1 MPSLFSRKAIFLE
14 RLYVPRSGT
23 LEASDGQVF
32 MNITGTSIDQRQAEL
47 IFAFN
52 TVSPPTVP
60 IINDHYM
67 KYAYSDARYR
77 SDSMTGLSLPPV
89 PLLHDKATSEVGQF
103 PSTSRDCW
111 RLHVL
116 DDDDDLRDFV
126 ETAAEGLKLAN
137 LNVSNILLCY
147 VSSEWQLQ
155 LGPIHKTIRLRY
167 DEKRCDSEVLMEAG
181 PPLMEAG
188 PPLMEAGPPL
198 MEAGPP
204 LMEAGPPLN
213 MPRLDLL

>member
-1 MPSLFSRKAIFLE
+1 MPSSPFSREPITLE
-14 RLYVPRSGT
+14 RLYVPRPGI

-32 MNITGTSIDQRQAEL
+32 VSITGTSIDQRLAEL
-47 IFAFN
+47 ILAFN

-67 KYAYSDARYR
+67 KYAYRDARYP

-89 PLLHDKATSEVGQF
+89 PLLHYKATSEVGRF
-103 PSTSRDCW
+103 PTTNRICW

-126 ETAAEGLKLAN
+126 ETAAEGLKLPE

-147 VSSEWQLQ
+147 VSSEWQLR
-155 LGPIHKTIRLRY
+155 LGPIHKAIRLRY
-167 DEKRCDSEVLMEAG
+167 DEKRCDSEVLMEAT
-181 PPLMEAG
+181 PYEAG
-188 PPLMEAGPPL
+188 PPS
-198 MEAGPP
+198 
-204 LMEAGPPLN
+204 N